1 MRLML
6 DTNAYSALMRGQS
19 EVAERVRRAER
30 ILISSIVAGELLF
43 GFRNG
48 SRLNENLKRFDAF
61 LANSFVSL
69 APVTLV
75 TADRFSRIAVALR
88 RKGRPLPTND
98 VWIAAHT
105 LETGADL
112 LSYDRHFE
120 AIDGLPWVA
129 LGGDG

>member
-1 MRLML
+1 ML
-6 DTNAYSALMRGQS
+6 DTNAYSALMQGRP
-19 EVAERVRRAER
+19 EVAERVRRTEQ
-30 ILISSIVAGELLF
+30 ILVSSIVAGELLF

-48 SRLNENLKRFDAF
+48 SRLNENLERFDAF
-61 LANSFVSL
+61 LANSFVSWV
-69 APVTLV
+69 PVTLV
-75 TADRFSRIAVALR
+75 TADRFSRIAAALR

-112 LSYDRHFE
+112 LSYDRNFE